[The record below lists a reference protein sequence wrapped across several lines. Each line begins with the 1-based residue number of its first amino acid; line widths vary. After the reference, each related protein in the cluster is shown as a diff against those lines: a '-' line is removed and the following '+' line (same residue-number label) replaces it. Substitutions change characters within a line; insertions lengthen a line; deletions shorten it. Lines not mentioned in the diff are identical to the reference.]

1 MLKFEKIEY
10 TEGMTEL
17 FASEDRDYGT
27 VSELVD
33 CCVGDFIATLE
44 MYFGEETDEGVCL
57 FGNPDMCFQ
66 TSGCTATGDG
76 GANFGQYALFILN
89 LMKDGF
95 DTLDTEEKKSVVQGL
110 IRDYEENGVE
120 QGDELVLPPAN
131 QNTENTSVNTFYVR
145 KTQKGAVVEE
155 QPVNGYDNAMELAKE
170 KMMVEFRQ
178 LIESGDNVNVAHLIN
193 LGKLKGYRLNNVT
206 VITVE
211 TDAAA

>member
-1 MLKFEKIEY
+1 MRLHKIDY

-17 FASEDRDYGT
+17 FAAEDRDYGT

-95 DTLDTEEKKSVVQGL
+95 ETLDSDKKKAVVQGL

-131 QNTENTSVNTFYVR
+131 QKAENTSENTFYVR
-145 KTQKGAVVEE
+145 KTQKGTVVEE
-155 QPVNGYDNAMELAKE
+155 QPVIGYENAMELAKE
-170 KMMVEFRQ
+170 KMMVEIRH
-178 LIESGDNVNVAHLIN
+178 LIESGDNVNVARFIN
-193 LGKLKGYRLNNVT
+193 LGELRGYRLNNVT

-211 TDAAA
+211 TKAAA